1 MGGPGSGWQG
11 SKKATVEDAL
21 VLSIS
26 VLMRKK
32 ALEAGNRISGS
43 WHWTIQG
50 AERPHATIGYDADLR
65 DHDAAWIRLHYT
77 ANGEPVDYKVRL
89 VSTRPHYGGLRW
101 WFICPLVRRDGG
113 PPRRVA
119 KLYLPPGGR
128 YFGSRVGHGLTYLSC
143 QESGKFN
150 ALFGRIAGDMGLDV
164 ATVRASLKQSRFR

>member
-1 MGGPGSGWQG
+1 MGGFGSGWQG
-11 SKKATVEDAL
+11 SKKATVEESL

-26 VLMRKK
+26 ALMRKK

-50 AERPHATIGYDADLR
+50 QEWPHATIGYDADLR
-65 DHDAAWIRLHYT
+65 DPDAAWIRLHYK
-77 ANGEPVDYKVRL
+77 ANDEPVDYKIRL

-113 PPRRVA
+113 PPRQVA

-128 YFGSRVGHGLTYLSC
+128 YFASRVGHWITYTSC
-143 QESGKFN
+143 QESGKHR
-150 ALFGRIAGDMGLDV
+150 ALFGHIARDMGTDA
-164 ATVRASLKQSRFR
+164 ATVRAALKSSRFR